1 MDIVKII
8 IFVMLLLILLAL
20 GSGLY
25 YLMKDR
31 GQSNRTVKALAW
43 RVILSFVLFLIL
55 LLAFATGIINPG
67 G

>member
-1 MDIVKII
+1 MDIVKVI
-8 IFVMLLLILLAL
+8 IFVLLLLILLAL

-55 LLAFATGIINPG
+55 LLGFATGIINPHG
-67 G
+67 